1 MKSNSR
7 GVFWTILASFFVSGL
22 AGLLYQVVW
31 TRYLALFLGSTSYA
45 VVAVLAAFMGGLAAG
60 NALLGTRADSLRRP
74 LFFYACLEAGIGLFA
89 VFFPWYFETV
99 RQGFLS
105 VIRTVHPEGTR

>member
-60 NALLGTRADSLRRP
+60 NACWARGPIRSGDRFSSMPVWRP
-74 LFFYACLEAGIGLFA
+74 G
-89 VFFPWYFETV
+89 
-99 RQGFLS
+99 
-105 VIRTVHPEGTR
+105 